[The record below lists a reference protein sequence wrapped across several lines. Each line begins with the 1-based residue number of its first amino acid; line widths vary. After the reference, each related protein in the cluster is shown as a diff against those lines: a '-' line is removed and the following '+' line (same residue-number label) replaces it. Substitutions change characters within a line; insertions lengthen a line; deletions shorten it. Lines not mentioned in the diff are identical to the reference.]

1 MESIVSGDVC
11 FHLKTRKGD
20 IGRYVILP
28 GAPGRVPKIAGKL
41 DGAKLIASNREYTV
55 YTGYLDGEKV
65 SVCSTGIGGPSA
77 AIAVEELVMCG
88 ADTFIRVGTSGGIDL
103 KVSGGDLLIASAAIR
118 SEGTSHEYIPDD
130 YPAVANFDVVCAL
143 KASADELSTDE
154 DGNRAHV
161 GVVHSK
167 DNFNGEIDPRNTAVP
182 EKLTNAWAG
191 YLKCG
196 CLTSEMEAAAIFTML
211 LPMSI
216 AVSALSKFSVIF
228 SAFCALLLPEV
239 ARFLR
244 RMWFAAEKAVSVA
257 EHTADIAKSRHITTI
272 FILKLL
278 PLLRS

>member
-28 GAPGRVPKIAGKL
+28 GDPGRVPKIAGKL
-41 DGAKLIASNREYTV
+41 DGAKLIASNREYT
-55 YTGYLDGEKV
+55 
-65 SVCSTGIGGPSA
+65 
-77 AIAVEELVMCG
+77 VEELVMCG

-154 DGNRAHV
+154 DGNRAHM

-167 DNFNGEIDPRNTAVP
+167 DNFYGEIDPRNTAVP
-182 EKLTNAWAG
+182 EKLSNAWAG

-196 CLTSEMEAAAIFTML
+196 CLTSEMEAAAIF
-211 LPMSI
+211 
-216 AVSALSKFSVIF
+216 SV
-228 SAFCALLLPEV
+228 ALLRGVRAGAVLTALWNVERTNAGLPDKRCESSERAINCAV
-239 ARFLR
+239 GAIR
-244 RMWFAAEKAVSVA
+244 RLIENDKK
-257 EHTADIAKSRHITTI
+257 EHR
-272 FILKLL
+272 
-278 PLLRS
+278 

>member
-20 IGRYVILP
+20 IGRYVVLP
-28 GAPGRVPKIAGKL
+28 GDPGRVPKIAGKL

-118 SEGTSHEYIPDD
+118 SEGTSHE
-130 YPAVANFDVVCAL
+130 
-143 KASADELSTDE
+143 LSTDE

-167 DNFNGEIDPRNTAVP
+167 DNFYGEIDPRNTAVP
-182 EKLTNAWAG
+182 EKLSNAWAG
-191 YLKCG
+191 SLKCG
-196 CLTSEMEAAAIFTML
+196 CLTSEMEAAAIF
-211 LPMSI
+211 
-216 AVSALSKFSVIF
+216 SV
-228 SAFCALLLPEV
+228 ALLRGVRAGAVLTALWNVERTNAGLPDKRCESSERAINCAV
-239 ARFLR
+239 GAIR
-244 RMWFAAEKAVSVA
+244 RLIENDKK
-257 EHTADIAKSRHITTI
+257 EHR
-272 FILKLL
+272 
-278 PLLRS
+278 

>member
-28 GAPGRVPKIAGKL
+28 GDPGRVPKIAGKL

-143 KASADELSTDE
+143 KASADELSADE
-154 DGNRAHV
+154 DGKRAHV

-167 DNFNGEIDPRNTAVP
+167 DNFYGEIDPEEHGGSREARQRLGGVP
-182 EKLTNAWAG
+182 QVRLPDLRDG
-191 YLKCG
+191 SGGDILRG
-196 CLTSEMEAAAIFTML
+196 SAAR
-211 LPMSI
+211 
-216 AVSALSKFSVIF
+216 SA
-228 SAFCALLLPEV
+228 
-239 ARFLR
+239 RWR
-244 RMWFAAEKAVSVA
+244 G
-257 EHTADIAKSRHITTI
+257 ADR
-272 FILKLL
+272 
-278 PLLRS
+278 PVEC